1 MFTFIEVSVDTVIP
15 PLIYYVL
22 EQQMR
27 QWLYKN
33 SLLQL
38 PDVVVTALTMRVVTV
53 IAFTYSSMRNYIC
66 LTSLVQQK
74 F

>member
-15 PLIYYVL
+15 PLVYYVL

-38 PDVVVTALTMRVVTV
+38 PDVVVTALTMRLVTIIV
-53 IAFTYSSMRNYIC
+53 FTYSNMRNYIC